1 MNEIGNRITN
11 QFIQNYTTAKKVFRL
26 DGNYAA
32 VSCAASLLTSDKDMS
47 EDRLR
52 DAKKLVAKYSTGIV
66 NVKNTLA
73 KEVVAAAVAES
84 VDPEYAAQKI
94 NEIYSS
100 LKTITPA
107 ADFYGVPACVI
118 FKSVNNAAYEDTV
131 EKVRAIYKGL
141 RKKHP
146 FLTSYEDM
154 VSCTLMALSGK
165 SVEEVVEDCEDCF
178 RILKDKYFFNNNA
191 QTVACVLSIFPGTP
205 EEKCKKAT
213 AVEKKFKEAK
223 VSFGDKALA
232 SIAAVAMIV
241 KEEDLAKYIA
251 DITEVSEELKSVRG
265 LGNMGVGRNF
275 RNLIAASIAAVIYS
289 DKESVNIEGTAMGG
303 IVSTMFAQQ
312 LTMVVCMASAI
323 SMSTVVASSSAD

>member
-1 MNEIGNRITN
+1 MNEIGNKITN
-11 QFIQNYTTAKKVFRL
+11 QFIQNYTAAKKVFRL

-32 VSCAASLLTSDKDMS
+32 VSCAASLLSSETPMS

-52 DAKKLVAKYSTGIV
+52 EAKKLVARYSTGIV

-94 NEIYSS
+94 NDIYSS

-118 FKSVNNAAYEDTV
+118 FKSINGSVYDSTV
-131 EKVRAIYKGL
+131 EKVKAIYKGL
-141 RKKHP
+141 KKKHP

-165 SVEEVVEDCEDCF
+165 SVENVVTDCEDCF
-178 RILKDKYFFNNNA
+178 MLLKDKYFFNNNA
-191 QTVACVLSIFPGTP
+191 QTIACILSIFPGTP

-213 AVEKKFKEAK
+213 VVEKKFKEAK

-232 SIAAVAMIV
+232 TIAAISMIV
-241 KEEDLAKYIA
+241 KEEDLAKYIS
-251 DITEVSEELKSVRG
+251 DIAEVSETLKTVRG

-289 DKESVNIEGTAMGG
+289 DKESVNIEGTAVGS
-303 IVSTMFAQQ
+303 IVGTMFARQ

-323 SMSTVVASSSAD
+323 SMGTMVASSSAD